1 MTKPDKNLETSSQLN
16 EKNARPNK
24 HLFITYQP
32 NQKKYV
38 EKKMFKLRRKKDYSK
53 YEKPNL
59 HISRGYW
66 TKSDHK
72 KFLDGL
78 YLYDCDWKKIQSYIK
93 NRTYGQVRSHAQKFY
108 LKLKTFKDEE
118 LGLDFTTPNVKNL
131 SDVIKIIKEKELN
144 SKNYAKLL
152 HIISKQL
159 SFGKNIFPK
168 EQKSSANVAQT
179 NQPNNNESKNN
190 NIYYFNNVYNINNI
204 NNNMQMNYQE
214 LMDYTRRMNEL
225 FLNSLLIDKLLIN
238 NILSGQYLDNN
249 IFVNNQQSNGMNGP
263 FGSNMFG
270 KGY

>member
-1 MTKPDKNLETSSQLN
+1 M
-16 EKNARPNK
+16 
-24 HLFITYQP
+24 
-32 NQKKYV
+32 
-38 EKKMFKLRRKKDYSK
+38 
-53 YEKPNL
+53 
-59 HISRGYW
+59 
-66 TKSDHK
+66 
-72 KFLDGL
+72 
-78 YLYDCDWKKIQSYIK
+78 
-93 NRTYGQVRSHAQKFY
+93 
-108 LKLKTFKDEE
+108 KLKTFKDEE

-214 LMDYTRRMNEL
+214 LMDYTRRMNEQ

-263 FGSNMFG
+263 FGSYMFG